1 MNAINIVEEHVVKRN
16 LCTVCKN
23 YCFTIKMV
31 NHKIPHCTDCYRN
44 VVNAKRR
51 EQRKQKKADDTCKCH
66 DGMDIRGRCDY
77 IYEKKAFLKCPA
89 RVDTAYF
96 CLMNDWE
103 TYDKLQKQSKRSYC
117 EDGEKEI
124 IRMFCHH
131 TLGLKS
137 IDDKRKVIEMYYEDK
152 RREQE
157 EEAEGY

>member
-1 MNAINIVEEHVVKRN
+1 MNAINIIEEHVVKSN
-16 LCTVCKN
+16 L
-23 YCFTIKMV
+23 
-31 NHKIPHCTDCYRN
+31 
-44 VVNAKRR
+44 
-51 EQRKQKKADDTCKCH
+51 CKCH

-77 IYEKKAFLKCPA
+77 IYDKKAFLKCPA

-137 IDDKRKVIEMYYEDK
+137 IHDKRKVVEMYYEEK

-157 EEAEGY
+157 EEKEECTDEETIYESQTY